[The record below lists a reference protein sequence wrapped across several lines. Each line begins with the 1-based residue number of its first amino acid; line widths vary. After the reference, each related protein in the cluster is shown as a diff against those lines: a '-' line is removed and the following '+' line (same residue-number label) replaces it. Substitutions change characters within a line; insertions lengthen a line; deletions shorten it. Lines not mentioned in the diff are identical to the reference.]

1 MKGVIV
7 AIAAAVQI
15 STPIQQQAEVSC
27 HLAKG
32 IAVGC
37 VEGGYYAPTNAVT
50 LYDKYGYDK
59 ARLLADYTKVA
70 LREYNCAPLRDD
82 GTIPDLRFEAM
93 QLGRVATVDGWR
105 PVVRLGLYRPQ
116 HASIWWIAKEYLSE
130 GCRPPKQATQAK

>member
-1 MKGVIV
+1 MKHVVV
-7 AIAAAVQI
+7 AIAAAMQLSSAV
-15 STPIQQQAEVSC
+15 QQQPEPAC

-37 VEGGYYAPTNAVT
+37 VEGNYYAPTNAVT
-50 LYDKYGYDK
+50 FYDNYGYDK

-82 GTIPDLRFEAM
+82 GTIPDLRLEAM
-93 QLGRVATVDGWR
+93 QSGRVATEDGWR
-105 PVVRLGLYRPQ
+105 PVVRLGVYRPQ

-130 GCRPPKQATQAK
+130 DCQPPTKPAQAK